1 MVENNDV
8 SIQINAREGAGFTV
22 KTNGETEEV
31 IAALTVGAVGIFNA
45 AEKQFGRD
53 LADQMLATFLR
64 LLLDHLNAM
73 PDICPESAAAE
84 KSDEEEKGSEI
95 QWIT

>member
-45 AEKQFGRD
+45 AEKQFGRG
-53 LADQMLATFLR
+53 LAGQMLATFLPR
-64 LLLDHLNAM
+64 FWTHSPNRKERAKKRKRTRRFYNYDY
-73 PDICPESAAAE
+73 D
-84 KSDEEEKGSEI
+84 KR
-95 QWIT
+95 

>member
-31 IAALTVGAVGIFNA
+31 IAALTVGAVEIFNA
-45 AEKQFGRD
+45 AEKQFGRG
-53 LADQMLATFLR
+53 LAGQMLATFLR
-64 LLLDHLNAM
+64 LLLASLNAQQSG
-73 PDICPESAAAE
+73 D
-84 KSDEEEKGSEI
+84 
-95 QWIT
+95 QN